1 MLGSKRAFDV
11 AITAVGLVIALPVG
25 LAAAVAARV
34 SLGPGVMF
42 RQARA
47 GQHGEEI
54 MVLKLRTMT
63 DERDENGEL
72 LPDEQRLTKVGQL
85 LRSTSLDELPQ
96 LWNVLRGDMS
106 LVGPR
111 PLPTRYVPRYSERQ
125 RRRLEALPGITGWSQ
140 VTTRNAGSWAD
151 KLELD
156 VWYVDHQSLWLD
168 IKILALTV
176 RSVVKRD
183 GVSADGH
190 ATMPEFMGEP
200 SA

>member
-1 MLGSKRAFDV
+1 VGAKRAFDV
-11 AITAVGLVIALPVG
+11 AVTALGLVVAAPLG
-25 LAAAVAARV
+25 LAAAAAARV
-34 SLGPGVMF
+34 SLGKGVLF

-47 GQHGEEI
+47 GLNGQEI

-63 DERDENGEL
+63 DERDADGAL
-72 LPDEQRLTKVGQL
+72 LPDEQRLTRVGRV

-111 PLPTRYVPRYSERQ
+111 PLPMRYVPRYSEEQ
-125 RRRLEALPGITGWSQ
+125 LRRLEALPGITGWSQ

-168 IKILALTV
+168 IKILAMTV
-176 RSVVKRD
+176 RAVLKRD